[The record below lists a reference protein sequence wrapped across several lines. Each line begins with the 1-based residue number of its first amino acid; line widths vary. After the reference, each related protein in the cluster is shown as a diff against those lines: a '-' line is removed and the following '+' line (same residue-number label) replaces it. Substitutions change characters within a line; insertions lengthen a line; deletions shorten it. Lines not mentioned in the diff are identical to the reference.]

1 MRKTTF
7 ITLLV
12 VFGCVALAC
21 STHNAKSIESQNSK
35 SPESQ
40 KNESPEALI
49 RRLYDNHL
57 KENVIPSKDSNS
69 QAYQKILA
77 DYFDEE
83 LTGLLV
89 EDDKCASKEQEPCKL
104 DYDPIIASQ
113 DSDNNEISQTLK
125 IRKTESSP
133 NSPSYEVTFRNLQ
146 DSVGT
151 TKLIYRL
158 RQTDHGWRISDI
170 IDTRDGEFS
179 LKGHLRE

>member
-7 ITLLV
+7 IPLLV

-21 STHNAKSIESQNSK
+21 DTHNAKSIESQNSK
-35 SPESQ
+35 SPEAQ
-40 KNESPEALI
+40 KAESPEALI
-49 RRLYDNHL
+49 RRLYDSHL
-57 KENVIPSKDSNS
+57 KESVIPSKNSNS

-77 DYFDEE
+77 GYFDEE

-89 EDDKCASKEQEPCKL
+89 EDDKCASKEHEPCKL

-113 DSDNNEISQTLK
+113 DSDNDEINRTLK
-125 IRKTESSP
+125 IRKMESSP
-133 NSPSYEVTFRNLQ
+133 DSSSYEVTFRNLQ
-146 DSVGT
+146 DAVGT

-158 RQTDHGWRISDI
+158 RLTDHGWRISDI

-179 LKGHLRE
+179 LKDYLRK